1 MYLKKLSALGCCQ
14 ALCRA
19 YLSYLFFSVAS
30 RLSSKSFYT
39 LRSFLGLTKAASQCT
54 VLSDVA
60 VGAEW
65 VIPMPEAVP
74 SWGGNI

>member
-1 MYLKKLSALGCCQ
+1 M
-14 ALCRA
+14 CRA
-19 YLSYLFFSVAS
+19 YLSYLFFGVAS

-39 LRSFLGLTKAASQCT
+39 LHSFLGLTKAASQHT

-60 VGAEW
+60 MGVEW
-65 VIPMPEAVP
+65 VIPMPKAVH